1 MNHITGQIV
10 VTDEDGILEIVG
22 QQVGAGGALSA
33 QIRPGVTIDID
44 AANIDSMTSVR
55 IQHSGKLSVEHEEAI
70 QELFGETGESIATAC
85 GSSKPV
91 RINIDQYA
99 TGRRSFRREST
110 VSEELAKYVSAT
122 DSLNRFETPISV
134 KPLLELEIAIVAATS
149 RVFTTNTFSFS
160 QEYLE
165 ESILTCPRKAHSTI
179 RRLLSVGTDLGLI
192 DDITYRNLI
201 RLTEVTTQTVDSLI
215 SEIDYYGENVLKSV
229 QTADVSSFARG
240 IPGVSEVNAPAL
252 IGVDNSSILA
262 GQVLVYWETPTNIN
276 VTIERGTLHA
286 STTLWARARRDS
298 DHSIV
303 AISPMVAQNLDLTT
317 MLLVSNTDHYI
328 VDVTDEVSARVVS
341 PHVGSLNR
349 AYEAGRKA
357 GRLERLGYYREAAAA
372 WRECA
377 QWHTQSG
384 DTLRWKLATVM
395 PSSPREHPYVT
406 LSDHIAN

>member
-1 MNHITGQIV
+1 MTHITGQIV

-22 QQVGAGGALSA
+22 QQAGAGGALSA
-33 QIRPGVTIDID
+33 QIRPGVTIDVD

-55 IQHSGKLSVEHEEAI
+55 IQHSGKLGVEHEEAI
-70 QELFGETGESIATAC
+70 HELFGETGESIARAC
-85 GSSKPV
+85 STSKPV

-99 TGRRSFRREST
+99 TGRRSIRREST
-110 VSEELAKYVSAT
+110 VSEELAKYVSAS
-122 DSLNRFETPISV
+122 DSLNRFETPIGV
-134 KPLLELEIAIVAATS
+134 KPLLKLEMAIISATS
-149 RVFTTNTFSFS
+149 RAFTTNTFSFS

-165 ESILTCPRKAHSTI
+165 ESILTCPRSAHSTI
-179 RRLLSVGTDLGLI
+179 RRLLSIGADLGLI
-192 DDITYRNLI
+192 NQTTYKNLLS
-201 RLTEVTTQTVDSLI
+201 LTDVTTLTVDSLL
-215 SEIDYYGENVLKSV
+215 SEIDYYGADALKSV
-229 QTADVSSFARG
+229 HLVDVNSSRG
-240 IPGVSEVNAPAL
+240 EALRIGEIRKPAL
-252 IGVDNSSILA
+252 IGIDDSSILS
-262 GQVLVYWETPTNIN
+262 GKVSVYWETPTNIN

-286 STTLWARARRDS
+286 DTTLWARARRDS
-298 DHSIV
+298 DQSIV
-303 AISPMVAQNLDLTT
+303 AIAPLIAQNLDLTT
-317 MLLVSNTDHYI
+317 LLLVSNTDHYI
-328 VDVTDEVSARVVS
+328 VDITSEVSSRVVS

-357 GRLERLGYYREAAAA
+357 GRLERLGHYREAAAA